1 MSTENPHQKEMLLYG
16 AGGAPWPSVKPLVA
30 KHIYHKFKK
39 IVSVNTW
46 SILEIYNCICIV
58 VSGYD

>member
-1 MSTENPHQKEMLLYG
+1 MSTENPHQKEMRLC
-16 AGGAPWPSVKPLVA
+16 GAPASVSPLVA